1 MRDAMTD
8 LKRRDRAATDI
19 GEPPAGDAFPV
30 ANLPAVIAV
39 PVGAPSRRRWG
50 LPLLLLA
57 LLAGGLL
64 GGLYWWLSSGTGLPA
79 GIAWAN
85 GRIEADEIDIDTKF
99 AGRIA
104 EILADEG
111 DVVKAGQVVARMD
124 VRDLQA
130 SLAKAEAQV
139 LQALQAVASA
149 TADLGQAKSQL
160 KLAQLQLER
169 SRTLFERGYAT
180 REVLDQRQSQVDATS
195 AAAESAAARIRQAQH
210 ALDAARQDAAL
221 VEVDIAD
228 NILVA
233 PRDGRIQ
240 YRLANTGE
248 VLAAGGKVFT
258 MLDTAYVYMDVF
270 LPTAEAGRVVLGDE
284 ARIVLDALPNL
295 PIPAKVTS
303 LATQAQFTPKTVE
316 TKSER
321 DKLMFR
327 VRVRVDPELLHRH
340 AAEVRTGLP
349 GVAYIRLD
357 PRTPWPATLMPG
369 AEG

>member
-1 MRDAMTD
+1 MREPITD
-8 LKRRDRAATDI
+8 LKRNDGAATGI
-19 GEPPAGDAFPV
+19 GEPPAGDAVPT
-30 ANLPAVIAV
+30 ANLPAVIPARV
-39 PVGAPSRRRWG
+39 DAPSRRRWG
-50 LPLLLLA
+50 RPLLLLA
-57 LLAGGLL
+57 LLLAGLL
-64 GGLYWWLSSGTGLPA
+64 GGLYWWLGSGSGLPA
-79 GIAWAN
+79 GIARAN

-111 DVVKAGQVVARMD
+111 DMVKAGQVLARMD
-124 VRDLQA
+124 VRDLRA

-149 TADLGQAKSQL
+149 TADLEQQKIQL
-160 KLAQLQLER
+160 KLAEQQMQR
-169 SRTLFERGYAT
+169 SRTLFEKGYAT
-180 REVLDQRQSQVDATS
+180 KELLDQRQSEADAR
-195 AAAESAAARIRQAQH
+195 AAAVESATARIRQAQH

-221 VEVDIAD
+221 VEVNIAD
-228 NILVA
+228 NTLIA

-248 VLAAGGKVFT
+248 VLGVGGKVFT

-270 LPTAEAGRVVLGDE
+270 LPTAEAGRVVLGDD
-284 ARIVLDALPNL
+284 ARIVLDALPDL

-327 VRVRVDPELLHRH
+327 VRVRIDPELLRRH
-340 AAEVRTGLP
+340 AAEVRAGLP
-349 GVAYIRLD
+349 GTAHIRLD
-357 PRTPWPATLMPG
+357 PRTPWPATLMPNADG
-369 AEG
+369 